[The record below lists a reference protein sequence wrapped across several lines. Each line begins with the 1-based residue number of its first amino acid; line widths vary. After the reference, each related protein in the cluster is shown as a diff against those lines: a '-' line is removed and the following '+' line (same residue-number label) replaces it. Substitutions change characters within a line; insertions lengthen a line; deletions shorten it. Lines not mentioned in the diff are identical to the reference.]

1 MKYPGQ
7 HASTVFC
14 EQVGTVTTL
23 FEQWNDCER
32 TVVLYALLKRVP
44 FANLKFLQLSIE
56 YNIAQNYNSQSRLQ
70 ILESNSNNGVFLAKL
85 LGAYKGSKSEPP
97 DAVIYETDGMYKRER
112 KEDILSEL
120 LTYLPLLK
128 PGNDEAKA
136 VYMAIVPIAVEDS
149 VRQLV
154 PAELVQQI
162 LSYLLIHPAVTS
174 DDRRYLIDNTM
185 LTTPFIMRS
194 LGHWLHNLEEY
205 ISSPYSSKSQSS
217 CLLDAN
223 GSTNSST
230 STLWQSPAAGK
241 AECTK
246 WGGVFCDDGAAPM
259 KDFRKTVGKN
269 VEFKATGGSPL
280 YENPSDDQDVSF
292 SKNGTEILDFD
303 DENKSNTKIAFESLT
318 LRDLLAV
325 PSFLDGA
332 AAVLKTRR
340 SNSLTTSGQ
349 VTTVTSAS
357 AENLAQIVQKPRS
370 FSLTTVESTHGVQAL
385 TAGGSE
391 TRLDDF
397 RPSLMK
403 TPAHQVG
410 MSGIGQWLKSLRL
423 HKYVWLFT
431 NITYEQMMD
440 ITEEHLQNLGVTKGA
455 RHKLVLCI
463 QKLKER
469 HSRLVDMEKGLLT
482 DQAFLAPALE
492 ELANVVLTPMKPVN
506 HYAKEDVAAQ
516 FFKVIELIASL
527 LASKSASGHADE
539 ESMNA
544 FIWVLE
550 RALHNEAFVAQT
562 NQLKEFKYK
571 MSKIKMQFGASAT
584 AKGHYSK
591 SAMNTMGKVRWNP
604 GTKPHKPTDK
614 CGTRKNS
621 TGTLPGYPMPL
632 QQTPY
637 VSDPDSKYHVHHGAP
652 QHHHHQTP
660 SHYSKSSSYPN
671 FSSTSSSSSSS
682 SGKPQPPAAHG
693 FPAQSSGG
701 NYHRH
706 SLNSL
711 MGAKSYFNK
720 ENVQRQ
726 PAGCAGAPTFSSVL
740 GQQNATEVRQTVV
753 APKEVDG
760 KSTKS
765 TIGDINSRLEFL
777 CLQMTEQ
784 AIN

>member
-1 MKYPGQ
+1 MKYPG
-7 HASTVFC
+7 HPSTVFC

-32 TVVLYALLKRVP
+32 TVVLYALLKRLP

-85 LGAYKGSKSEPP
+85 LATYKGGKHVDTGE
-97 DAVIYETDGMYKRER
+97 AVIYEAAEVFEGKREQR
-112 KEDILSEL
+112 KEEILAEV

-128 PGNDEAKA
+128 PGNDDAKA
-136 VYMAIVPIAVEDS
+136 IYMAIVPIAVEDS

-162 LSYLLIHPAVTS
+162 LSYLLIHPAITS
-174 DDRRYLIDNTM
+174 DDR
-185 LTTPFIMRS
+185 RS

-205 ISSPYSSKSQSS
+205 ISSPYGSKSQSN
-217 CLLDAN
+217 CRLEATP
-223 GSTNSST
+223 GSTSSST
-230 STLWQSPAAGK
+230 STLWQSPSTTTTTTKDA
-241 AECTK
+241 K
-246 WGGVFCDDGAAPM
+246 WGDVFCDDGASASL
-259 KDFRKTVGKN
+259 KNFRKTIGKN
-269 VEFKATGGSPL
+269 VEFKATSGGPL
-280 YENPSDDQDVSF
+280 YEAPSDDQHVSF
-292 SKNGTEILDFD
+292 SRNGTEILDFD
-303 DENKSNTKIAFESLT
+303 DGCKSNTKIAFESLT

-340 SNSLTTSGQ
+340 SNSLTTASGQ
-349 VTTVTSAS
+349 VTTATSAS
-357 AENLAQIVQKPRS
+357 AENLAQMAQKPRS
-370 FSLTTVESTHGVQAL
+370 FSLTTVESGGSGVL

-397 RPSLMK
+397 SRALKAPS
-403 TPAHQVG
+403 HQVG

-463 QKLKER
+463 QKLRER
-469 HSRLVDMEKGLLT
+469 HSRLVEIEKGLLT
-482 DQAFLAPALE
+482 DTTLLTPALD

-506 HYAKEDVAAQ
+506 HYVKDDVAAQ
-516 FFKVIELIASL
+516 FFKVIELIATL
-527 LASKSASGHADE
+527 LTNRSVSGQIDE
-539 ESMNA
+539 ESTNA
-544 FIWVLE
+544 FFWVLE

-571 MSKIKMQFGASAT
+571 LSKIKMQFGTSA

-591 SAMNTMGKVRWNP
+591 PAINTMGKTRWNP
-604 GTKPHKPTDK
+604 GTKPHKSSDK
-614 CGTRKNS
+614 CVRKNS
-621 TGTLPGYPMPL
+621 TGALTGSYSMAL
-632 QQTPY
+632 QQTSFSSPA
-637 VSDPDSKYHVHHGAP
+637 DADSAKYHGGHHATT
-652 QHHHHQTP
+652 QHHHHQTS

-671 FSSTSSSSSSS
+671 FSSCSSNSS
-682 SGKPQPPAAHG
+682 KPQLQPSSHPS
-693 FPAQSSGG
+693 FPTNTPSTPST
-701 NYHRH
+701 YHRH

-720 ENVQRQ
+720 ENVQRIQ
-726 PAGCAGAPTFSSVL
+726 ATTAAATFSSVL
-740 GQQNATEVRQTVV
+740 CQQNAAESKPPST
-753 APKEVDG
+753 
-760 KSTKS
+760 KSSKS
-765 TIGDINSRLEFL
+765 TIGEINSRLEFL

>member
-1 MKYPGQ
+1 MKYPG
-7 HASTVFC
+7 HPSTVFC
-14 EQVGTVTTL
+14 EQMGTVTTL
-23 FEQWNDCER
+23 FEQWNECER
-32 TVVLYALLKRVP
+32 TVMLYALLKRVP

-85 LGAYKGSKSEPP
+85 LGAYKGGKS
-97 DAVIYETDGMYKRER
+97 DAQDSVIYEADAYEALGKRER

-128 PGNDEAKA
+128 PGNEDAKA
-136 VYMAIVPIAVEDS
+136 VYMAIVPIAVEDA

-162 LSYLLIHPAVTS
+162 LSYLLIHPAVTN
-174 DDRRYLIDNTM
+174 DDR
-185 LTTPFIMRS
+185 RS
-194 LGHWLHNLEEY
+194 LGHWMHNLEEY
-205 ISSPYSSKSQSS
+205 ISSPYSSKSQSN

-223 GSTNSST
+223 GGSTNSST
-230 STLWQSPAAGK
+230 STLWQSPATGK
-241 AECTK
+241 GECGGGK
-246 WGGVFCDDGAAPM
+246 WGGVFCDDGATPL
-259 KDFRKTVGKN
+259 KDFRKTIGKN
-269 VEFKATGGSPL
+269 VEFKATGGGGPL
-280 YENPSDDQDVSF
+280 YETPSDDQDVSF

-340 SNSLTTSGQ
+340 SNSLTTAAGQ
-349 VTTVTSAS
+349 AATASSAS
-357 AENLAQIVQKPRS
+357 AENLAQMMQKPRS
-370 FSLTTVESTHGVQAL
+370 FSLTTVESAHGVQSL

-397 RPSLMK
+397 RPSSIK
-403 TPAHQVG
+403 HPAHQSG

-463 QKLKER
+463 QKLRER
-469 HSRLVDMEKGLLT
+469 HSRLLEIEKGLLQ
-482 DQAFLAPALE
+482 DQTFLTPALE

-506 HYAKEDVAAQ
+506 HYGKDDVAAQ
-516 FFKVIELIASL
+516 LYKVIELIAGL
-527 LASKSASGHADE
+527 LVSRAAAGQGDE
-539 ESMNA
+539 ESTGA
-544 FIWVLE
+544 FMWVLE
-550 RALHNEAFVAQT
+550 KALHNDAFVAQT

-571 MSKIKMQFGASAT
+571 MSKIKMQFGLSANSS
-584 AKGHYSK
+584 KGHYSK
-591 SAMNTMGKVRWNP
+591 TPISTMGKTRWTP
-604 GTKPHKPTDK
+604 SAKPHKSSDK
-614 CGTRKNS
+614 CSRKNS
-621 TGTLPGYPMPL
+621 TGTIPCYPLSL

-637 VSDPDSKYHVHHGAP
+637 PDPDPKYHPVHHGAP

-660 SHYSKSSSYPN
+660 NHYSKSSSYPN
-671 FSSTSSSSSSS
+671 FTTS
-682 SGKPQPPAAHG
+682 KPNLPQHA
-693 FPAQSSGG
+693 FPTQTTPT
-701 NYHRH
+701 YHRH

-711 MGAKSYFNK
+711 MGAKNYFNK
-720 ENVQRQ
+720 ENVQRT
-726 PAGCAGAPTFSSVL
+726 PAASATSAAPTFSSVL
-740 GQQNATEVRQTVV
+740 GQQNSTETTKP
-753 APKEVDG
+753 ASKEVG
-760 KSTKS
+760 KSAKS
-765 TIGDINSRLEFL
+765 TIGEINSRLEFL

>member
-1 MKYPGQ
+1 MKYPGHPSQ
-7 HASTVFC
+7 VFC

-23 FEQWNDCER
+23 FEQWNECER

-85 LGAYKGSKSEPP
+85 LNAYKGNKDQ
-97 DAVIYETDGMYKRER
+97 DAVIYEALGKQER
-112 KEDILSEL
+112 KEDILTEL
-120 LTYLPLLK
+120 LQYLPLLK
-128 PGNDEAKA
+128 PGNDDAKA
-136 VYMAIVPIAVEDS
+136 VYMAIVPIAVDDS

-174 DDRRYLIDNTM
+174 EDR
-185 LTTPFIMRS
+185 RS

-205 ISSPYSSKSQSS
+205 ISSPYGSKSQSN
-217 CLLDAN
+217 CLLDTGTPN
-223 GSTNSST
+223 SGSA
-230 STLWQSPAAGK
+230 TLWQSPAATKTDCG
-241 AECTK
+241 AAK
-246 WGGVFCDDGAAPM
+246 WGGVFCDDGAAPI
-259 KDFRKTVGKN
+259 KDFRKTIGKN
-269 VEFKATGGSPL
+269 VEFKATGGGPL
-280 YENPSDDQDVSF
+280 YETPSDDQDVSF

-340 SNSLTTSGQ
+340 SNSLTAGQ
-349 VTTVTSAS
+349 VAPSSAS
-357 AENLAQIVQKPRS
+357 AENLAQMAQKPRS

-397 RPSLMK
+397 RPSLTK
-403 TPAHQVG
+403 GPNHQVG

-469 HSRLVDMEKGLLT
+469 HSHLMEIEKGLLT
-482 DQAFLAPALE
+482 DQAFLTPALE
-492 ELANVVLTPMKPVN
+492 ELANVVLTPMRPAN

-516 FFKVIELIASL
+516 FYKVLELIASL
-527 LASKSASGHADE
+527 LTNKSAAGQVDE
-539 ESMNA
+539 ESIGA
-544 FIWVLE
+544 FMWVLE

-571 MSKIKMQFGASAT
+571 MSKIKMQFGASANA

-591 SAMNTMGKVRWNP
+591 TAMSAMGKARWTP
-604 GTKPHKPTDK
+604 GVKPHKSGQDK
-614 CGTRKNS
+614 CVRKNS
-621 TGTLPGYPMPL
+621 TGTLPGYPMAL
-632 QQTPY
+632 QQPSY
-637 VSDPDSKYHVHHGAP
+637 SDLHHSAP

-660 SHYSKSSSYPN
+660 SHYNKSSSYPN
-671 FSSTSSSSSSS
+671 FSSSA
-682 SGKPQPPAAHG
+682 KPLHQA
-693 FPAQSSGG
+693 FPAQPP
-701 NYHRH
+701 YHRH

-711 MGAKSYFNK
+711 MGAKSYVNK
-720 ENVQRQ
+720 ENAPRTQQTSTQ
-726 PAGCAGAPTFSSVL
+726 PSFSSVL
-740 GQQNATEVRQTVV
+740 GPQNATDARPREV
-753 APKEVDG
+753 G
-760 KSTKS
+760 KSAKS
-765 TIGDINSRLEFL
+765 SIGEINSRLEFL